1 MRSSLRLAGLAPALC
16 LLAPA
21 ALSAA
26 PEKKAQPVAVT
37 VKPSKL
43 DEGRPARLRVSFEN
57 TSSRPLL
64 LLELGAKVNQPN
76 LSRSE
81 VRDWTQRTKGVR
93 VDGEVVTLTLTA
105 TDDPGP
111 EARAPRPPVVA
122 GLEGR
127 PYRKLQVLLPGRK
140 VSLGVSFVPRHAACR
155 VTATYKAIPHVAG
168 GELYAIQ
175 DVQRWNPGA
184 EPTKPGQ
191 PMLMPRGTG
200 FSVELT
206 RWEPWGGQATGEV
219 LVGEEQLRR
228 LGAYEGV
235 SKERLTVEPADFSQ
249 LAASQRAKASGV
261 EQAVRLADGRWVLQS
276 KSRWWLVGAKDE
288 VRSGEGNLY
297 LSARD
302 LASLG
307 RFGLDWYGTKRHKA
321 FAEEL
326 RMLEIGHPTKGGLGL
341 SIEVDA
347 ETLVPF
353 LDLLSRY
360 GGQITRQGLRF

>member
-1 MRSSLRLAGLAPALC
+1 MRSSTWLVGLAPALC
-16 LLAPA
+16 LFAPA
-21 ALSAA
+21 ASAA
-26 PEKKAQPVAVT
+26 PEKKAHPVAIS

-57 TSSRPLL
+57 TSNRPLL
-64 LLELGAKVNQPN
+64 LLELGAQVNQPN
-76 LSRSE
+76 LNRSE

-93 VDGEVVTLTLTA
+93 VKGEVVTLTLTA

-111 EARAPRPPVVA
+111 EARAPQPPVVA

-155 VTATYKAIPHVAG
+155 VTASYKAIPHIAG

-175 DVQRWNPGA
+175 DVQRWLPGA
-184 EPTKPGQ
+184 EPAKPGQ
-191 PMLMPRGTG
+191 PPLLPRGTG
-200 FSVELT
+200 YAVELT
-206 RWEPWGGQATGEV
+206 RWEPWRGQATGEV

-228 LGAYEGV
+228 LGPYEGV

-249 LAASQRAKASGV
+249 LSASQRAQADEVK
-261 EQAVRLADGRWVLQS
+261 QAVRLADGRWVLQA
-276 KSRWWLVGAKDE
+276 KTRWWLVGEGTKTL
-288 VRSGEGNLY
+288 SGEGDLY

-307 RFGLDWYGTKRHKA
+307 RFGLDWYGTKRHQG
-321 FAEEL
+321 FAEAL
-326 RMLEIGHPTKGGLGL
+326 RALKIGHATKGGLGL

-353 LDLLSRY
+353 LELLAEH